1 MSTQSSD
8 YAQLC
13 RQMREFQ
20 RNTLHF
26 IHGSIKMLDTLLDNH
41 ESFCDDEDSVSD
53 LPSLEE
59 LIGKAKAKKSTKASV
74 RKSKDADTQTKPPRV
89 RKPKTKA
96 VATATITAVEE
107 VVVEQPLPQEESAF
121 SLEVSEIVRQM
132 SENDDDMA
140 ELLG

>member
-41 ESFCDDEDSVSD
+41 ESYYDDESSLCD

-59 LIGKAKAKKSTKASV
+59 PICTQGKSKAKKVSKPSV
-74 RKSKDADTQTKPPRV
+74 RKSKDAETQTKPPRV
-89 RKPKTKA
+89 RKPKTK
-96 VATATITAVEE
+96 
-107 VVVEQPLPQEESAF
+107 VVVEEMVVPVLAQETFEIAEISD
-121 SLEVSEIVRQM
+121 IVRQM
-132 SENDDDMA
+132 SENEDDMA